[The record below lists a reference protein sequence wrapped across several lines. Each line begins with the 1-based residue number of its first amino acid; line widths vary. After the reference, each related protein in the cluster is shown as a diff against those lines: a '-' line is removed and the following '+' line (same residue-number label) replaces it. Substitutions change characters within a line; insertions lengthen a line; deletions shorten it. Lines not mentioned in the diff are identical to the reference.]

1 MKKYFMV
8 LVLAT
13 CLFFSTAC
21 NKNSEKIQT
30 RISAD
35 EISRNEYVNKDSVKI
50 DNGETNSLAQKIL
63 KNKDVSKVIII
74 KNSDNILVGTRL
86 KSQSNIE
93 NIYDFKDNIK
103 QQIVDEYGNTRDI
116 TIITS
121 NEVFKRLEKL
131 ASDIKNNKP
140 ITGFFED
147 ISDMINAIIP
157 VI

>member
-1 MKKYFMV
+1 M
-8 LVLAT
+8 
-13 CLFFSTAC
+13 
-21 NKNSEKIQT
+21 
-30 RISAD
+30 
-35 EISRNEYVNKDSVKI
+35 
-50 DNGETNSLAQKIL
+50 AQKIL

-74 KNSDNILVGTRL
+74 KTSDNILVGTRL

>member
-1 MKKYFMV
+1 MV

-13 CLFFSTAC
+13 CLFFSIGC

-74 KNSDNILVGTRL
+74 KTSDNILVGTRL